1 MADKSQ
7 LETFENPRPGR
18 EYTIEIIAP
27 EFTSVCPITAQPDFG
42 TINVRYIPDKLCVEL
57 KSFKLYI
64 FSFRNEGAF
73 YETIVNQIL
82 DDLVAL
88 LNPIKIEVV
97 GEFTPRGGISTNVSA
112 FFSQDDSD
120 KTD

>member
-1 MADKSQ
+1 MPDKNL

-27 EFTSVCPITAQPDFG
+27 EFTSVCPITGQPDFG
-42 TINVRYIPDKLCVEL
+42 SIIVHYIPDKICVEL

-73 YETIVNQIL
+73 YETIVNQML

-112 FFSQDDSD
+112 IFTQENSD
-120 KTD
+120 